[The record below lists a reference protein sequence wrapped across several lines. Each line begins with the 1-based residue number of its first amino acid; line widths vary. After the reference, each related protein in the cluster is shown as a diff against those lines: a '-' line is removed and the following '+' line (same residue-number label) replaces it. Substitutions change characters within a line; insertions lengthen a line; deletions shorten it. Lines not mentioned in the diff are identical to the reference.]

1 DRMLAATGDAG
12 EGFDLI
18 AQWTAQQD
26 NDASRTFVKACEQEY
41 GRRPTVYAAT
51 SYDTARLIA
60 SALKAVNGDI
70 KGKPDAFRE
79 ALRKADFESVRGK
92 FKFAPNQYPI
102 QDWYLVKVEPDVAGK
117 LDYAPVG
124 KIVEDLTDPY
134 QTECEMS

>member
-1 DRMLAATGDAG
+1 MVTTLYSMDDRMLAATGDAG
-12 EGFDLI
+12 EGFYLST
-18 AQWTAQQD
+18 QWTAQQD
-26 NDASRTFVKACEQEY
+26 NESSRAFVEAFEQAY
-41 GRRPTVYAAT
+41 GRRPSAYAAT

-102 QDWYLVKVEPDVAGK
+102 QDWYLVKVEPDAAGK

-124 KIVEDLTDPY
+124 KIVEDL
-134 QTECEMS
+134 